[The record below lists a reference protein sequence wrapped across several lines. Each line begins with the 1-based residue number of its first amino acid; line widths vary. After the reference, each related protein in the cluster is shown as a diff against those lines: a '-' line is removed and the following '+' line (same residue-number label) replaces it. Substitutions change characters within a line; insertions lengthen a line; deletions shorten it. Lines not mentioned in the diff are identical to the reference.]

1 MKEKTFSILI
11 PVPADLQE
19 LDCRF
24 PVKNLTAFAIAD
36 KFACAVPELQ
46 KLFATL
52 ALPVKKV
59 TDSAALTIAEA
70 KLPAGAWNMTINENG
85 ITISAGD
92 LTGANYAVAALGQ
105 MLFAATITGDP
116 EASLDGVEIHD
127 APRFALRS
135 FHLDCARHFQEKELV
150 KKFLRVLSFHRINT
164 FHWHLVDGQGW
175 RYASKVAPLLDG
187 NGEVSNGQYSI
198 EDIQEITAY
207 AKTLGITIIPEVDV
221 PGHSRFLLKR
231 YPQFACDPQNPG
243 NEFCIGK
250 RETLEFLKK
259 IFAELMELFP
269 DSPIIHI
276 GGDEAATKHWDNC
289 SKCKKA
295 LQDKGLSTMRELENA
310 FMVELSRFI
319 VKSGRTPM
327 IWGTCSG
334 QIYPDDTIIQIW
346 LDIREPLKVAPHG
359 NKMIYSVHSSLY
371 FDYPANLSEP
381 WETWMFALDEKG
393 VYMTDPYIIWADQ
406 VKDHI
411 LGTEACLWTETIPQH
426 RVFAKLFPRI
436 IAYSECAWSKPEKK
450 SWSDFIR
457 RKELLEAAGY
467 FDYMKGL

>member
-1 MKEKTFSILI
+1 
-11 PVPADLQE
+11 
-19 LDCRF
+19 
-24 PVKNLTAFAIAD
+24 
-36 KFACAVPELQ
+36 
-46 KLFATL
+46 
-52 ALPVKKV
+52 
-59 TDSAALTIAEA
+59 
-70 KLPAGAWNMTINENG
+70 
-85 ITISAGD
+85 
-92 LTGANYAVAALGQ
+92 
-105 MLFAATITGDP
+105 
-116 EASLDGVEIHD
+116 
-127 APRFALRS
+127 
-135 FHLDCARHFQEKELV
+135 
-150 KKFLRVLSFHRINT
+150 
-164 FHWHLVDGQGW
+164 
-175 RYASKVAPLLDG
+175 
-187 NGEVSNGQYSI
+187 
-198 EDIQEITAY
+198 
-207 AKTLGITIIPEVDV
+207 
-221 PGHSRFLLKR
+221 
-231 YPQFACDPQNPG
+231 
-243 NEFCIGK
+243 
-250 RETLEFLKK
+250 
-259 IFAELMELFP
+259 
-269 DSPIIHI
+269 
-276 GGDEAATKHWDNC
+276 
-289 SKCKKA
+289 
-295 LQDKGLSTMRELENA
+295 MRELENA